1 MKRLFLTAAIGFCI
15 LAVSVEVTSKDLK
28 KNEGPVQP
36 YPLSICLVTDSDL
49 GSMGSPITKVY
60 NGQQIKFCCKPCV
73 REFEKNP
80 AVYLKKLSELSKKT
94 DDSTTVQGGTEK
106 KVQE

>member
-1 MKRLFLTAAIGFCI
+1 MKRLLITAVMIGFCI
-15 LAVSVEVTSKDLK
+15 VAGTVDATSKEVK
-28 KNEGPVQP
+28 KNASPVKP

-60 NGQQIKFCCKPCV
+60 DGQQIKFCCKPCV

-80 AVYLKKLSELSKKT
+80 AQYIKKLTELTQKKG
-94 DDSTTVQGGTEK
+94 DSTTVLNDSVPVGK
-106 KVQE
+106 

>member
-1 MKRLFLTAAIGFCI
+1 MKRLFITAVIGFCI
-15 LAVSVEVTSKDLK
+15 LAVSVEVSSKDLK
-28 KNEGPVQP
+28 KNDGPVKP
-36 YPLSICLVTDSDL
+36 YTLSICLVTESDL

-73 REFEKNP
+73 KEFEKNP
-80 AVYLKKLSELSKKT
+80 AVYLKKLTELSQKA
-94 DDSTTVQGGTEK
+94 DDSTTVPGNTEK